1 MGVTG
6 RRVRISR
13 LSKVVGVS
21 IALVLALALAM
32 PAVAGEGKVIPK
44 GELRTDILVH
54 YDKPDSPGKGKGP
67 PGGDDEEKVLDYY
80 ELLGP
85 KWFSLPVNYTID
97 ISFSPV
103 DPLAGAGEIE
113 RAFEAWD
120 AVVDDELFAPPVV
133 SDEVVVD
140 FYDAENTVSWRILS
154 GYPQAIA
161 VTALRYYDNDGD
173 GAMSQGDEFYAFDV
187 VLNLMQRWAIDPD
200 GEGPL
205 KPDAKGKWFD
215 VRNIA
220 THEAGHVVGLDD
232 LYDDVYSELTMYGYA
247 SPKETK
253 KISLEAGDIAGAQA
267 LY

>member
-1 MGVTG
+1 MAVI
-6 RRVRISR
+6 RISQ
-13 LSKVVGVS
+13 LSKVIGVL
-21 IALVLALALAM
+21 IALVLVLTLAV
-32 PAVAGEGKVIPK
+32 PAIAGGSKVVTK

-54 YDKPDSPGKGKGP
+54 YANPDNSGKGKGP
-67 PGGDDEEKVLDYY
+67 PGGGDDGEKVLDYY

-85 KWFSLPVNYTID
+85 KWLSLPVGYTID
-97 ISFSPV
+97 TSFSPV
-103 DPLAGAGEIE
+103 DPLAGAAEIE
-113 RAFEAWD
+113 ASFEAWD
-120 AVVDDELFAPPVV
+120 DEVADVELFAQPVV
-133 SDEVVVD
+133 ASGVTLD
-140 FYDAENTVSWRILS
+140 FYDDENTVAWRILS
-154 GYPQAIA
+154 GYPKAIA
-161 VTALRYYDNDGD
+161 VTALRYYDSDED
-173 GAMSQGDEFYAFDV
+173 GAMSPGDEFYAFDV

-220 THEAGHVVGLDD
+220 THEAGHVVGLAD
-232 LYDDVYSELTMYGYA
+232 LYDNVYSELTMYGYA